1 MATADLLPTI
11 PCPSCRQP
19 MQTQDFEQNYRGSVR
34 VEFCLACAVEK
45 AMKLWSDADH
55 RRHLG
60 PTPQALG
67 DALQRIQ
74 FPHPPVAPSRDANFG
89 DLLLA
94 GTAAGMGL
102 DLVSL
107 GIHAIGR
114 LFDGIR

>member
-1 MATADLLPTI
+1 VRSQVRQLNCSECGAPLDLEHDSE
-11 PCPSCRQP
+11 CQ
-19 MQTQDFEQNYRGSVR
+19 
-34 VEFCLACAVEK
+34 FCHAPIAFLDPDAVEK
-45 AMKLWSDADH
+45 AMKLWSDADQ

-94 GTAAGMGL
+94 GTAAGVGL

-114 LFDGIR
+114 LFDGIS